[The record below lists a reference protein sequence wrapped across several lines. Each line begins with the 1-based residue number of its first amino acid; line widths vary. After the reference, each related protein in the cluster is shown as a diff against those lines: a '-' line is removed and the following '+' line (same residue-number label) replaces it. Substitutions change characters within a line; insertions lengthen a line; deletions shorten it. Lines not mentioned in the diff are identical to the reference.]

1 MTIKNSF
8 LSPSLVSNLQ
18 QVLNNRKGAAPT
30 STSET
35 TTTSSEIDESKPIVL
50 VTNGD
55 GIDSCGLTYLVQA
68 LVKDNLYKIQV
79 CATQSDRSVSGHAVT
94 ICETIMVRSTEISG
108 VSCTAY
114 EVAGTLA
121 DCVSL
126 ALSGALFS
134 WTKHA
139 L

>member
-1 MTIKNSF
+1 MTMKNSF
-8 LSPSLVSNLQ
+8 LSPNLVSNLQ
-18 QVLNNRKGAAPT
+18 QVLNNRKGGNEDGEEAANEAAPT

-35 TTTSSEIDESKPIVL
+35 TTTNSEIDESKPIVL

-55 GIDSCGLTYLVQA
+55 GIDSWWTYFSCTGSMTV
-68 LVKDNLYKIQV
+68 
-79 CATQSDRSVSGHAVT
+79 
-94 ICETIMVRSTEISG
+94 CETITVRSTEISG

-114 EVAGTLA
+114 EVAGTPA

-134 WTKHA
+134 WTKPA